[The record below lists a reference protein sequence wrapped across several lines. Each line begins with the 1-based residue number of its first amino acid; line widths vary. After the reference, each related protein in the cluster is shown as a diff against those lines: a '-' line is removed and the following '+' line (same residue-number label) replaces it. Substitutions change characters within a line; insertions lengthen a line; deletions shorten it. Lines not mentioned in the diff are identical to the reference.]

1 MTSAGAR
8 TEAPRAHLSERS
20 LTALEWAAADIASR
34 ALTRM
39 DVELD
44 WFPALSPDARVSV
57 GLVAQSGVSGFVRWC
72 RVGSP
77 AGQQSMRSVDLFG
90 AAPPALARVI
100 SLQQT
105 VALVRTAIDT
115 SETVLATI
123 VEQSDL
129 DAARE
134 LLLRYARDVAFA
146 AADVYARAAET
157 RGAWDARLEA
167 LVVDAIVRGD
177 ADDALASQAS
187 ALSWPTSAATTVMV
201 APFTRGDETSAL
213 HRLARGHDGELLVGQ
228 QGDRLVLV
236 AGGID
241 DAEAL
246 ATQLLPLL
254 GDGPVVVGPT
264 RPGLPSATRSARAA
278 LAGATAVRA
287 WASAPRVVRASGLL
301 PERTLAGDVTARRA
315 LLDLVHQPLAD
326 AGGDL
331 LVTLRSYLD
340 HGGVLEATAR
350 ALFVHPNTVRYRLT
364 RVAELTGLHATDP
377 RERWTLH
384 VGLVVGR
391 LADGPRTPRP

>member
-1 MTSAGAR
+1 MASAGVR
-8 TEAPRAHLSERS
+8 TEAPGAHLSERS
-20 LTALEWAAADIASR
+20 LTALEWASADIASR
-34 ALTRM
+34 AITRM
-39 DVELD
+39 DAELD
-44 WFPALSPDARVSV
+44 WFPALSADARVSV

-77 AGQQSMRSVDLFG
+77 VGRQSMGSVDLFG
-90 AAPPALARVI
+90 AAPPTLARVI

-115 SETVLATI
+115 SETVLGSV
-123 VEQSDL
+123 VEESDL
-129 DAARE
+129 EAARE
-134 LLLRYARDVAFA
+134 LLLRYAREVAFA

-187 ALSWPTSAATTVMV
+187 ALSWPSTAATTVLV
-201 APFTRGDETSAL
+201 AQSGPHSATTAL
-213 HRLARGHDGELLVGQ
+213 RRVARGHDGELLVGQ
-228 QGDRLVLV
+228 QGERLVLV
-236 AGGID
+236 VGGVP

-246 ATQLLPLL
+246 ATELVPLL
-254 GDGPVVVGPT
+254 GDHPVVVGPT

-287 WASAPRVVRASGLL
+287 WACAPRVVQASALL

-315 LLDLVHQPLAD
+315 LLDLVHTPVSD

-331 LVTLRSYLD
+331 LDTVESYLQ

-350 ALFVHPNTVRYRLT
+350 ALFVHPNTVRYRLA

-377 RERWTLH
+377 RERWTLQ

-391 LADGPRTPRP
+391 LAGSTRTPRG